1 MPLALSVLDQCPV
14 PAGSTAVEAL
24 GHTLDLA
31 RATEALGY
39 RRYWVAEHHNTASL
53 AATAPEILVGA
64 VASVTSHIRVGSGGV
79 MLSHYSPL
87 KVAETFRTLAALY
100 PGRVDLG
107 VGRTAGAD
115 PLAEAA
121 LQYLPG
127 IPGDERYDEKV
138 ADLVGFLH
146 GGLQPGHP
154 FEAVRAMPDSGP
166 APDVWLLGSSSHSGA
181 VAAYLGLPFAFA
193 HFITSAFGPQ
203 VMAAY
208 RRGFQPSEGAAG
220 PQAAVA
226 VSVIC
231 AGTDAEAEHLARSVD
246 VWKLRPEG
254 SERGPL
260 LSPDAAAAR
269 MLTDLE
275 QARVAQGREAMVVG
289 GPAKVR
295 DALVDLAARFAVEE
309 LIVVTICHDPASRV
323 RSYELLAEAI
333 SGD

>member
-14 PAGSTAVEAL
+14 PAGSTVAEAL

-39 RRYWVAEHHNTASL
+39 RRYWLAEHHNTASL

-64 VASVTSHIRVGSGGV
+64 VASATSHIRVGSGGV

-127 IPGDERYDEKV
+127 VPGDERYDEKV

-146 GGLQPGHP
+146 RGLQPGHP
-154 FEAVRAMPDSGP
+154 FETVRAMPDGGP

-208 RRGFQPSEGAAG
+208 RRGFQPSEGHAG

-231 AGTDAEAEHLARSVD
+231 AGTDAEADHLARSVD

-254 SERGPL
+254 GERGPL

-269 MLTDLE
+269 TLTDLE

-289 GPAKVR
+289 GPAKVG

-309 LIVVTICHDPASRV
+309 LIVVTICYDHAARV
-323 RSYELLAEAI
+323 RSYELLAEAM
-333 SGD
+333 SG